1 MAQLHSPADIHVPH
15 RNQVASDATLHE
27 PGALKSNDVIQISK
41 QIINL
46 GQLETGSIEVCLC
59 DAGTTPVGFKTNQ
72 EAKSDDASGHG
83 HFSKANSSFM
93 HSTINVVGIMIGL
106 GQLSTPYALERGGWM
121 SGFLLVGLGVLC
133 AYTANA
139 MGKCLRSSSGV
150 NNYQDLGE
158 RAFGRA
164 GRIIVSTF
172 LYLEIFL
179 ALVSYT
185 ISLGDNL
192 NTIFSHANHLSF
204 GFSWM
209 HLSAQR
215 FLTVIAV
222 VMALPSLWLRDL
234 SSISFLSSGGIVMS
248 LLLVFT
254 VAWTAAFGGVGVS
267 HRLPA
272 LNMTNI
278 PEISGLYVFSYG
290 GHVVFPNIYKAM
302 KDPSQFSKVVAVS
315 FSMITVVYTGL
326 AFMGATM
333 FGSDIKSQITLNMP
347 RYLVVTK
354 IALWATV
361 ITPMTKYALELSPVA
376 MQMESVLPKSMGSKS
391 RMVVRATISSIL
403 LIIILAMALTL
414 PYFSYILALTG
425 SLLST
430 CISIVF
436 PCAFYIKIC
445 RSNVTRPGLA
455 LNIAFIALGIFLGV
469 VGTISSVRSLV
480 KSVSES
486 HR

>member
-1 MAQLHSPADIHVPH
+1 
-15 RNQVASDATLHE
+15 
-27 PGALKSNDVIQISK
+27 
-41 QIINL
+41 
-46 GQLETGSIEVCLC
+46 
-59 DAGTTPVGFKTNQ
+59 
-72 EAKSDDASGHG
+72 
-83 HFSKANSSFM
+83 
-93 HSTINVVGIMIGL
+93 
-106 GQLSTPYALERGGWM
+106 M

-192 NTIFSHANHLSF
+192 NTIFSHANHFSF